1 MLSAY
6 QVAEVIMERI
16 IRSITL
22 TDCLRDWSKCKLSI
36 GIHYNRSFL
45 LFSGMEIRGPVF
57 SNLAELMI
65 ELTFTTG

>member
-1 MLSAY
+1 MRSAY

-16 IRSITL
+16 IRRIPL
-22 TDCLRDWSKCKLSI
+22 TDCLRDWSKCKLAI

-45 LFSGMEIRGPVF
+45 LFSGMEISGPLF

-65 ELTFTTG
+65 ELNFATV